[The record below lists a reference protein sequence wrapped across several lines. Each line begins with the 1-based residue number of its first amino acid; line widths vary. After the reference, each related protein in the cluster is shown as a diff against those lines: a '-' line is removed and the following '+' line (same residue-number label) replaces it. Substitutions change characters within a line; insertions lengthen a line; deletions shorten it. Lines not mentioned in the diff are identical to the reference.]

1 MIQATLKG
9 TWHESFAF
17 PGSFYQGILI
27 KSLLHSTGSLSRWV
41 CIFKGTKKKKK
52 QGREVFYKKVF
63 KCQKSSKTAVSFAV
77 FKSRSTIVSTTY
89 VIWMMYHYI
98 LDV

>member
-1 MIQATLKG
+1 M
-9 TWHESFAF
+9 
-17 PGSFYQGILI
+17 
-27 KSLLHSTGSLSRWV
+27 
-41 CIFKGTKKKKK
+41 
-52 QGREVFYKKVF
+52 FYKKVS